1 MTYNIINNNVPF
13 VLIKDISLVLR
24 SQRNTK
30 LDNKSVGNKN
40 VVDNK
45 HHKNNSDN
53 GVNGVNGDNDDIF
66 LSKSIFTYV
75 QQLKKE
81 IDNYQNEWDII
92 KKYVNPY
99 EFIHTKIP
107 GDKVAV
113 CKYIPIS
120 RSFFKLIEIFYCV
133 QLNKTIEN
141 KTINTMHLAE
151 APGGFMEAIHY
162 YAKQTNTQI
171 NSCVGL
177 SLNGVKSNIPS
188 WNMFYINTLKN
199 TTVEQGIHN
208 CDLTNSDNYLYI
220 INKYQPMYDIIT
232 ADGGFDFSCD
242 FNNQETLSQPLL
254 ISEMLYA
261 VSLQKPGGMFILKI
275 FDCFTKLSAEIIYIL
290 SSFYEKIYIYK
301 PNTSRPANSE
311 KYIICKNF
319 KYSEKARND
328 LITII
333 PNILKNAYNI
343 HSLLNFDLPLFFVNK
358 LEEINAILGQQ
369 QLETISST
377 ITLITHKSQK
387 DKLESLKNNNI
398 QKCINWCCKH
408 NFPYNVL

>member
-1 MTYNIINNNVPF
+1 MTYNIINNNVQF
-13 VLIKDISLVLR
+13 VLMKDFQLVLK
-24 SQRNTK
+24 SQRLATK
-30 LDNKSVGNKN
+30 HVADASNQCCN
-40 VVDNK
+40 DC
-45 HHKNNSDN
+45 
-53 GVNGVNGDNDDIF
+53 DNDDIF
-66 LSKSIFTYV
+66 LSKSIYTYI

-107 GDKVAV
+107 GDKLAV
-113 CKYIPIS
+113 CKYQPIS

-151 APGGFMEAIHY
+151 APGGFIEAIHY
-162 YAKQTNTQI
+162 YAKQNNTHI
-171 NSCVGL
+171 DSCVGL
-177 SLNGVKSNIPS
+177 SLHGVKSNTPS
-188 WNMFYINTLKN
+188 WNTYYMNTLRN
-199 TTVEQGIHN
+199 TTIEQGVNN
-208 CDLTNSDNYLYI
+208 CDLTNFDNYLYI

-261 VSLQKPGGMFILKI
+261 VSLQKPGGMFILKM

-290 SSFYEKIYIYK
+290 SSFYDKIYIYK

-319 KYSEKARND
+319 KYHEKARND
-328 LITII
+328 LIAII

-408 NFPYNVL
+408 NFSYNSL